1 MKAVLE
7 IGIKD
12 LNMHLV
18 EILSSLFQQD
28 VTEIVIRKSTIKL
41 EEFDKTM
48 KIQDIIFYLKE
59 YGHNELLLNDI
70 ENGLKSS
77 SIYSKQWKYK
87 I

>member
-12 LNMHLV
+12 LNMHLI
-18 EILSSLFQQD
+18 EILSTLFQQD
-28 VTEIVIRKSTIKL
+28 ISEVVIRKSTIKL

-48 KIQDIIFYLKE
+48 KIQDIMLSLKE

-70 ENGLKSS
+70 ENGLKNST
-77 SIYSKQWKYK
+77 IYSNQ
-87 I
+87 